1 MSAPDVAQKR
11 RIIIVLAGI
20 VAVFLL
26 LIGRLF
32 YLMVIQGDELQ
43 QMALSQWTRD
53 TSMTAARGVIMDANG
68 VVLAQSGT
76 AYKVLIWPNSIKAA
90 ERDRIARELSET
102 LNMEYATV
110 LSRISNTKLQQI
122 ELKRGV
128 EREVIDR
135 ITALKLGNGVGTAV
149 DTKRYYPNGSL
160 FSQLIGFTTIDGT
173 GQAGLEKK
181 YDDYLAG
188 RNGRTITETDRKGN
202 ALAYGTEE
210 IIDPIDGY
218 DLVLTAD
225 SILQSFLEKALE
237 EAVEVNKAKDAQG
250 IVMNCRTG
258 AILALATK
266 PDYDPNSPP
275 RSDLELLNQLS
286 RERIVT
292 DTYEPGSTFK
302 IVTLAS
308 AIDSGVVS
316 EESTYQCPGYRYV
329 NGERIRCWKSAGH
342 GSQDLCKATENSCNA
357 AFMDIALGL
366 GEDRFY
372 DYLYAFGFGSST
384 QSGISGEAGGI
395 VTNQKYMTDNTLVR
409 IGFGQS
415 IAVTPIQLATAVS
428 AAINGGNLMKPYIL
442 EEVVDADGNTVEQYG
457 PEVVRRVI
465 KENSS
470 ATVRKILES
479 VVANGSGKNG
489 GVPGY
494 RIGGKTGTAQKYE
507 DGAIADGKL
516 IASFIGFAPAD
527 SPEFLVLILV
537 DEPKVGPIFGSTVA
551 APFVSDV
558 MEEILQYYGYMPD
571 SGEESVTVPNVTG
584 LSVESAQDT
593 LRSAGL
599 TATVQGSGEV
609 LAQIPRADKETV
621 KGSNLLLYTAD
632 TDVER
637 TQSPEGEDAVDIETT
652 TDIPELLGM
661 SRLAAA
667 MALKEKG
674 LVMTVPG
681 EQKGKAIR
689 QVPSAG
695 TIVEKGSEVLVEFSE
710 AELGGG

>member
-11 RIIIVLAGI
+11 RIIIVLGGI
-20 VAVFLL
+20 AAVFLL
-26 LIGRLF
+26 LVGRLF
-32 YLMVIQGDELQ
+32 YLMVIQSEELEQ
-43 QMALSQWTRD
+43 KALSQWTRD
-53 TSMTAARGVIMDANG
+53 TAMTAARGVIMDANG

-76 AYKVLIWPNSIKAA
+76 AYKVLVWPNSIKTA
-90 ERDRIARELSET
+90 ERDRIAQELSNA
-102 LNMEYATV
+102 LDMDYAAV
-110 LSRISNTKLQQI
+110 LGKISNTKLQQI

-135 ITALKLGNGVGTAV
+135 IATLKLGNGVGTAV

-160 FSQLIGFTTIDGT
+160 FSQLLGFTTIDGV
-173 GQAGLEKK
+173 GQAGLEKR
-181 YDDYLAG
+181 YNDYLAG
-188 RNGRTITETDRKGN
+188 QDGRTITETDRKGN

-210 IIDPIDGY
+210 IVDPIDGY
-218 DLVLTAD
+218 DLVLTTD

-237 EAVEVNKAKDAQG
+237 EAVEVNKAENAQG

-275 RSDLELLNQLS
+275 RSDLQLLNSLS

-302 IVTLAS
+302 IVTLSS
-308 AIDSGVVS
+308 ALDSGVATK
-316 EESTYQCPGYRYV
+316 ESSFQCPGYRYV
-329 NGERIRCWKSAGH
+329 NGERVRCWKSAGH
-342 GSQDLCKATENSCNA
+342 GSQDLTKATENSCNA
-357 AFMDIALGL
+357 AFMDLALGL

-372 DYLYAFGFGSST
+372 EYLYAFGFGAST
-384 QSGISGEAGGI
+384 QSGITGEASGI
-395 VTNQKYMTDNTLVR
+395 VTNQKYMTENTLAR

-415 IAVTPIQLATAVS
+415 IAMTPLQLVTAAS
-428 AAINGGNLMKPYIL
+428 AAVNGGNLMKPYII
-442 EEVVDADGNTVEQYG
+442 ERVVAADGSSVEEHG

-465 KENSS
+465 KSETS
-470 ATVRKILES
+470 AAVREILES

-489 GVPGY
+489 AVPGY

-527 SPEFLVLILV
+527 EPEFVVLILV
-537 DEPKVGPIFGSTVA
+537 DEPKVGTIFGSTVA

-558 MEEILQYYGYMPD
+558 MEEILQYYGYTPD
-571 SGEESVTVPNVTG
+571 SDERIVTVPNVTG
-584 LSVESAQDT
+584 MSVESAKDT
-593 LRSAGL
+593 LKTEGL
-599 TATVQGSGEV
+599 AVSVQGSGEV
-609 LAQIPRADKETV
+609 LAQIPRADKQAV
-621 KGSNLLLYTAD
+621 QGSSVLLYTAD
-632 TDVER
+632 TDVELSS
-637 TQSPEGEDAVDIETT
+637 TQEGAEDEETT
-652 TDIPELLGM
+652 IDVPDLFGM
-661 SRLAAA
+661 SRLASAK
-667 MALKEKG
+667 ALKEKG

-681 EQKGKAIR
+681 GQKGKAIR
-689 QVPSAG
+689 QVPAAG
-695 TIVEKGSEVLVEFSE
+695 TIVEKGSEILVEFSE